1 MKPTSK
7 NLLLLPIGMH
17 RYERGLYVR
26 VTATS
31 RSWVFKYQLNG
42 RRREMGFGPVEGQ
55 AVSSILGK
63 ASAARF
69 QIDRGIDPLAEKE
82 ARRAEAVA
90 EAKRA
95 KMVTFAEFAPKA
107 VERIFKIRKFRGDN
121 TECSWLKTLDRLVKL
136 LGKHKLDEIST
147 RTVVEALEPAWENS
161 ASASEE
167 LQGRLS
173 NILDVAVTEGY
184 IELNPAAWARLKMW
198 LPSPSTLRRAKPAK
212 HHAALSAEDLSSLAQ
227 RLWAD
232 GSKNSL
238 AILFGILTVGRRQE
252 YLEAKW
258 SEIDTEELTL
268 SVPPERRKDG
278 KLVPHVVPLSRQAQR
293 LLERLDTSSEHL
305 FPGRGCAHISP
316 TSLSNVAASLST
328 EDKPFTLHGIR
339 STFSDWC
346 ARNEKNFVVSEKCL
360 MHAVGNAVFRAYQRD
375 DLLEQRR
382 KLLQEWADFLLPNV

>member
-107 VERIFKIRKFRGDN
+107 VERIF
-121 TECSWLKTLDRLVKL
+121 
-136 LGKHKLDEIST
+136 
-147 RTVVEALEPAWENS
+147 
-161 ASASEE
+161 
-167 LQGRLS
+167 
-173 NILDVAVTEGY
+173 
-184 IELNPAAWARLKMW
+184 
-198 LPSPSTLRRAKPAK
+198 
-212 HHAALSAEDLSSLAQ
+212 
-227 RLWAD
+227 
-232 GSKNSL
+232 
-238 AILFGILTVGRRQE
+238 
-252 YLEAKW
+252 
-258 SEIDTEELTL
+258 
-268 SVPPERRKDG
+268 
-278 KLVPHVVPLSRQAQR
+278 
-293 LLERLDTSSEHL
+293 
-305 FPGRGCAHISP
+305 
-316 TSLSNVAASLST
+316 
-328 EDKPFTLHGIR
+328 
-339 STFSDWC
+339 
-346 ARNEKNFVVSEKCL
+346 
-360 MHAVGNAVFRAYQRD
+360 
-375 DLLEQRR
+375 
-382 KLLQEWADFLLPNV
+382 